1 ESLFNYKIIKKFEFT
16 YRSMSDDQTFV
27 FNMLEITDIG
37 LVSPAYYV
45 FKTRNV
51 SCIFFKYL
59 LNNSNYLKFQIYRVI
74 EGTTRTALKLNRLL
88 KFTIMLPPIPEQE
101 RIATVLSQIDEVI
114 EKEKAYKEK
123 LEGIKKGLMEDL
135 LTGKVRVNH
144 LIEEESKDEI
154 GRGALC

>member
-1 ESLFNYKIIKKFEFT
+1 
-16 YRSMSDDQTFV
+16 
-27 FNMLEITDIG
+27 
-37 LVSPAYYV
+37 
-45 FKTRNV
+45 
-51 SCIFFKYL
+51 
-59 LNNSNYLKFQIYRVI
+59 
-74 EGTTRTALKLNRLL
+74 
-88 KFTIMLPPIPEQE
+88 QE

>member
-1 ESLFNYKIIKKFEFT
+1 GAISKINEEILF
-16 YRSMSDDQTFV
+16 
-27 FNMLEITDIG
+27 
-37 LVSPAYYV
+37 VSPALVVIEYNASSYLFYV
-45 FKTRNV
+45 L
-51 SCIFFKYL
+51 SESEFF
-59 LNNSNYLKFQIYRVI
+59 NYLSTL
-74 EGTTRTALKLNRLL
+74 EAGTTYPSVKDKDILNYQ
-88 KFTIMLPPIPEQE
+88 IPLPPLPEQE